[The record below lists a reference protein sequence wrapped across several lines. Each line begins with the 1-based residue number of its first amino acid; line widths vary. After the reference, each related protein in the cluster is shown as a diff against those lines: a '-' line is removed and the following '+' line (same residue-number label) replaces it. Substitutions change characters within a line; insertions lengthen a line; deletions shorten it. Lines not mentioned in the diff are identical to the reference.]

1 MAKPRDKAAR
11 ELLEALA
18 ALPEDEG
25 WAITHKLETGPGCS
39 LMGDLKVTPEMV
51 EKLVELRARLDSSSF
66 WLAQVAAAP
75 ARPWGEGDSNHD
87 DFI

>member
-1 MAKPRDKAAR
+1 MAKPRDRAAR

-25 WAITHKLETGPGCS
+25 WAITQKLETAPGCS
-39 LMGDLKVTPEMV
+39 LLGDLRVTPEMI
-51 EKLVELRARLDSSSF
+51 EKLVELRSSLESSSF
-66 WLAQVAAAP
+66 WLAQITAVP

-87 DFI
+87 QFI